1 VETTT
6 THGCQRQTGTR
17 SSLPFSAL
25 KQRQLL
31 FLLTRQLAEAQFAR
45 GDRALS
51 ERLWQEAAALEL
63 DPDRIVNLL
72 YGVDDHRDQ
81 EALERLDE
89 HYLHT
94 LSGEAR
100 QERRTWWASSPFPGF
115 RGKGPSV
122 WHRSAPAAGLPAHP

>member
-1 VETTT
+1 METTT
-6 THGCQRQTGTR
+6 THGRQRQTGTR

-72 YGVDDHRDQ
+72 YGLDDHRDQ
-81 EALERLDE
+81 EAMERVDE
-89 HYLHT
+89 HYLQT
-94 LSGEAR
+94 LSGEPR
-100 QERRTWWASSPFPGF
+100 RERRTWWASPFPGF
-115 RGKGPSV
+115 RGRVPSV
-122 WHRSAPAAGLPAHP
+122 WHRSAQAAGLPAHP

>member
-1 VETTT
+1 METTT
-6 THGCQRQTGTR
+6 TQRRHRQSGTR
-17 SSLPFSAL
+17 SSLPFAAL

-72 YGVDDHRDQ
+72 YGVDDHQNQDVMEQ
-81 EALERLDE
+81 VDALYLQSLSRER
-89 HYLHT
+89 
-94 LSGEAR
+94 
-100 QERRTWWASSPFPGF
+100 QQQRRTWWASPFPGF

-122 WHRSAPAAGLPAHP
+122 WPRSAPAAGLPAHP